1 MFTVILFNVLIIK
14 FNLVIMSKIKPI
26 SSMTTPRF
34 ADVATFFRLP
44 VIKNLDQLDYCI
56 CGVPWDGGTTNRP
69 GARHGPREVRNSS
82 SLIRLYHPIS
92 LKSPYEKY
100 NIADIGDCPVNP
112 ADLQDSLNKI
122 ENFYKEIKTS
132 NVIPLSVGGDHL
144 VSLPIL
150 RALAKKEPVALFQFD
165 SHSDTWDSYFG
176 GYKYTHGTPF
186 RRAVEENLVDPKKYV
201 MLGIRG
207 SLYDPD
213 DMKWAK
219 DQGITIIT
227 IDEYY
232 EMGFKK
238 SMEII
243 QDILGDTPTYLTFDI
258 DGIDPTYA
266 PGTGTP
272 EVGGFNVRE
281 AQLIIRKLNK
291 INFVGADVVEVS
303 PPFDLNN
310 MTSLVGATIAFEILC
325 TLTRT
330 NE

>member
-1 MFTVILFNVLIIK
+1 MN
-14 FNLVIMSKIKPI
+14 KIKPL

-34 ADVATFFRLP
+34 ADIATFFRLP
-44 VIKNLDQLDYCI
+44 VVKDLKDLDYCI

-82 SLIRLYHPIS
+82 SLIRLYHPVS
-92 LKSPYEKY
+92 LKSPYNKY

-122 ENFYKEIKTS
+122 ENYYNEINKS
-132 NVIPLSVGGDHL
+132 NVIPLSIGGDHL

-150 RALAKKEPVALFQFD
+150 RALAKKGPVALFQFD

-186 RRAVEENLVDPKKYV
+186 RRAVEENLIDPKKYV

-213 DMKWAK
+213 DMKWAR

-227 IDEYY
+227 IDEYH

-238 SMEII
+238 SMEIV
-243 QDILGDTPTYLTFDI
+243 QNILGNTPTYLTFDI

-291 INFVGADVVEVS
+291 INFIGADVVEVS

-310 MTSLVGATIAFEILC
+310 MTSLVGATVAFEILC
-325 TLTRT
+325 TMTKT

>member
-1 MFTVILFNVLIIK
+1 MK
-14 FNLVIMSKIKPI
+14 KIKPL

-34 ADVATFFRLP
+34 ADISTFFRLP
-44 VIKNLDQLDYCI
+44 VVKDLKDLDYCI

-82 SLIRLYHPIS
+82 SLIRLYHPVS
-92 LKSPYEKY
+92 LKSPYNKY

-122 ENFYKEIKTS
+122 ENYYNEINKS
-132 NVIPLSVGGDHL
+132 NVIPLSIGGDHL

-150 RALAKKEPVALFQFD
+150 RALAKKGPVALFQFD

-186 RRAVEENLVDPKKYV
+186 RRAVEENLIDPKKYV

-207 SLYDPD
+207 SLYDPN
-213 DMKWAK
+213 DMKWAR

-238 SMEII
+238 SMEIV
-243 QDILGDTPTYLTFDI
+243 QDILGNTPTYLTFDI

-291 INFVGADVVEVS
+291 INFIGADVVEVS

-310 MTSLVGATIAFEILC
+310 MTSLAGATIAFEILC
-325 TLTRT
+325 TMTRT

>member
-1 MFTVILFNVLIIK
+1 
-14 FNLVIMSKIKPI
+14 
-26 SSMTTPRF
+26 MTTPRF

-44 VIKNLDQLDYCI
+44 IIKNLKDLDYCI

-69 GARHGPREVRNSS
+69 GARHGPREVRNAS
-82 SLIRLYHPIS
+82 SLIRLYHPVS
-92 LKSPYEKY
+92 LRSPYDKF
-100 NIADIGDCPVNP
+100 NIADVGDCPVNP
-112 ADLQDSLNKI
+112 IDLQDSLAKI
-122 ENFYKEIKTS
+122 KEFYENVVTSKT
-132 NVIPLSVGGDHL
+132 IPLSIGGDHL
-144 VSLPIL
+144 ISLPIL
-150 RALAKKEPVALFQFD
+150 RALAKDGPVGLFQFD

-186 RRAVEENLVDPKKYV
+186 RRAIEENLINPKKYV

-219 DQGITIIT
+219 DQGVTIIT

-232 EMGFKK
+232 KMGFEK
-238 SMEII
+238 SMKIVK
-243 QDILGDTPTYLTFDI
+243 DILGDAPSYFTFDI

-281 AQLIIRKLNK
+281 AQLIIRELNQ
-291 INFVGADVVEVS
+291 INFIGADVVEVS
-303 PPFDLNN
+303 PPFDVNN

-325 TLTRT
+325 IMTKTI
-330 NE
+330 

>member
-1 MFTVILFNVLIIK
+1 MK
-14 FNLVIMSKIKPI
+14 KIKPL

-34 ADVATFFRLP
+34 ADIATFFRLP
-44 VIKNLDQLDYCI
+44 VVKDLKDLDYCI

-69 GARHGPREVRNSS
+69 GARHGPREVRNAS
-82 SLIRLYHPIS
+82 SLIRLYHPVS
-92 LKSPYEKY
+92 LKSPYNKY

-122 ENFYKEIKTS
+122 ENYYNEIKKS
-132 NVIPLSVGGDHL
+132 NVIPLSIGGDHL

-150 RALAKKEPVALFQFD
+150 RALAKKGPVALFQFD

-186 RRAVEENLVDPKKYV
+186 RRAVEENLIDPKKYV

-213 DMKWAK
+213 DMKWAR

-238 SMEII
+238 SMEIV
-243 QDILGDTPTYLTFDI
+243 QDILGNTPTYLTFDI

-291 INFVGADVVEVS
+291 INFIGADVVEVS

-310 MTSLVGATIAFEILC
+310 MTALVGATIAFEILC
-325 TLTRT
+325 TMTKT

>member
-1 MFTVILFNVLIIK
+1 MK
-14 FNLVIMSKIKPI
+14 KIKPL

-34 ADVATFFRLP
+34 ADIATFFRLP
-44 VIKNLDQLDYCI
+44 VVKDLKDLDYCI

-82 SLIRLYHPIS
+82 SLIRLYHPVS
-92 LKSPYEKY
+92 LKSPYNKY

-122 ENFYKEIKTS
+122 ENYYNEIINS
-132 NVIPLSVGGDHL
+132 NVIPLSIGGDHL

-186 RRAVEENLVDPKKYV
+186 RRAVEENLIDPKKYV

-207 SLYDPD
+207 SLYDPN
-213 DMKWAK
+213 DMKWAR

-238 SMEII
+238 SMEIV
-243 QDILGDTPTYLTFDI
+243 QDILGNTPTYLTFDI

-291 INFVGADVVEVS
+291 INFIGADVVEVS

-325 TLTRT
+325 TMTRT

>member
-1 MFTVILFNVLIIK
+1 MNK
-14 FNLVIMSKIKPI
+14 NKPI
-26 SSMTTPRF
+26 SSMITPRF

-44 VIKNLDQLDYCI
+44 INKNLEDLDYCI

-69 GARHGPREVRNSS
+69 GARHGPREVRNAS
-82 SLIRLYHPIS
+82 SLIRLYHPVS
-92 LKSPYEKY
+92 LKSPYD
-100 NIADIGDCPVNP
+100 NFDIADIGDCPVNP
-112 ADLQDSLNKI
+112 ADLQNSLVKI
-122 ENFYKEIKTS
+122 KEFYEKIVTSKT
-132 NVIPLSVGGDHL
+132 IPLSIGGDHL
-144 VSLPIL
+144 ISLPIL
-150 RALAKKEPVALFQFD
+150 RALAKDSPVGLFQFD

-186 RRAVEENLVDPKKYV
+186 RRAIEENLINPKKYV

-219 DQGITIIT
+219 DQGVTIIT

-232 EMGFKK
+232 KMGFEK
-238 SMEII
+238 SMKIVK
-243 QDILGDTPTYLTFDI
+243 DILGDSPSYLTFDI

-281 AQLIIRKLNK
+281 AQLIIRELNQ
-291 INFVGADVVEVS
+291 INFIGADVVEVS
-303 PPFDLNN
+303 PPFDVNN

-325 TLTRT
+325 AMTKTV
-330 NE
+330 

>member
-1 MFTVILFNVLIIK
+1 MNK
-14 FNLVIMSKIKPI
+14 NKPI
-26 SSMTTPRF
+26 SSMITPRF

-44 VIKNLDQLDYCI
+44 INKNLEDLDYCI

-69 GARHGPREVRNSS
+69 GARHGPREVRNAS
-82 SLIRLYHPIS
+82 SLIRLYHPVS
-92 LKSPYEKY
+92 LKSPYD
-100 NIADIGDCPVNP
+100 NFDIADIGDCPVNP
-112 ADLQDSLNKI
+112 VDLQDSLTKI
-122 ENFYKEIKTS
+122 KEFYENIVTSKT
-132 NVIPLSVGGDHL
+132 IPLSIGGDHL
-144 VSLPIL
+144 ISLPIL
-150 RALAKKEPVALFQFD
+150 RALAKDGPVGLFQFD

-186 RRAVEENLVDPKKYV
+186 RRAIEENLINPKKYV

-219 DQGITIIT
+219 DQGVTIIT

-232 EMGFKK
+232 KMGFEK
-238 SMEII
+238 SMKIVK
-243 QDILGDTPTYLTFDI
+243 DILGDSPSYLTFDI

-281 AQLIIRKLNK
+281 AQLIIRELNQ
-291 INFVGADVVEVS
+291 INFIGADVVEVS
-303 PPFDLNN
+303 PPFDVNN

-325 TLTRT
+325 AMTKTI
-330 NE
+330 